1 MLQESNSPSSRTGQ
15 SGRTSTRTCS
25 GAVCARGDGPTM
37 RNISD
42 LLREKEAELQQLE
55 KEVEAL
61 RLAVGLLDE
70 KGSPVAAQAVVAV
83 ASPKIPDLA
92 LSFGEHD
99 SGTS

>member
-1 MLQESNSPSSRTGQ
+1 
-15 SGRTSTRTCS
+15 
-25 GAVCARGDGPTM
+25 M

-61 RLAVGLLDE
+61 RLAASLLNEED
-70 KGSPVAAQAVVAV
+70 SSAVAQAAVAV

-92 LSFGEHD
+92 LSLGEHA
-99 SGTS
+99 SGTTVSGAPTSRQFP

>member
-1 MLQESNSPSSRTGQ
+1 
-15 SGRTSTRTCS
+15 
-25 GAVCARGDGPTM
+25 M

-61 RLAVGLLDE
+61 RLAVSLLDE
-70 KGSPVAAQAVVAV
+70 KGSPAAAQAVVAV

-92 LSFGEHD
+92 LSFGEHA
-99 SGTS
+99 SGTTVCGAPTSRQFP

>member
-1 MLQESNSPSSRTGQ
+1 
-15 SGRTSTRTCS
+15 
-25 GAVCARGDGPTM
+25 M

-61 RLAVGLLDE
+61 RLAVSLLNE
-70 KGSPVAAQAVVAV
+70 EGSAAAAGTIVAI

-99 SGTS
+99 SGTSVFGAPTSRQFP

>member
-1 MLQESNSPSSRTGQ
+1 
-15 SGRTSTRTCS
+15 
-25 GAVCARGDGPTM
+25 M

-99 SGTS
+99 SGTSVFGAPTSRQFP